1 MSDGVSAN
9 SDTRLDAR
17 AFRNALGLFATGV
30 AIISAEVDGNK
41 IGATVSS
48 FNSVSLDPPLV
59 LFSVARNAFGLPL
72 WKAAK
77 ALAIS
82 VLGEHQIELSNRF
95 ARATGS
101 KWDGLS
107 ERRAGN
113 GSPLPPDILM
123 HLECRPYATYD
134 GGDHE
139 IFVCEV
145 TSFTVHHPSALPLVF
160 FSGRYR
166 RLAHDDGTRAPDDN
180 LWLHG
185 W

>member
-1 MSDGVSAN
+1 MTEN
-9 SDTRLDAR
+9 SDTKLNAR
-17 AFRNALGLFATGV
+17 EFRNALGLFATGV

-59 LFSVARNAFGLPL
+59 LFSVARNAYGLPL

-95 ARATGS
+95 ARTTGS

-107 ERRAGN
+107 ERRAIN

-123 HLECRPYATYD
+123 HLECRPYAIYD

>member
-1 MSDGVSAN
+1 MSHPTPGIGN
-9 SDTRLDAR
+9 AR
-17 AFRNALGLFATGV
+17 DFRDALGLFATGV
-30 AIISAEVDGNK
+30 AVITAEVDGNK
-41 IGATVSS
+41 LGVTVSS

-59 LFSVARNAFGLPL
+59 LFSIARSAYGLPQ

-82 VLGEHQIELSNRF
+82 ILAEHQTELSNRF
-95 ARATGS
+95 ARSSGA

-107 ERRAGN
+107 GGRAAN
-113 GSPLPPDILM
+113 GAPLPPDVLL
-123 HLECRPYATYD
+123 HFECRPYAVYE
-134 GGDHE
+134 GGDHD

-145 TSFTVHHPSALPLVF
+145 TGYTNHHAGRLPLLF

-166 RLAHDDGTRAPDDN
+166 RLVRDDGVQAPEEN

>member
-1 MSDGVSAN
+1 MN
-9 SDTRLDAR
+9 AR
-17 AFRNALGLFATGV
+17 EFRNALGQFATGV
-30 AIISAEVDGNK
+30 AIISAEVDGHK
-41 IGATVSS
+41 LGATVSS

-59 LFSVARNAFGLPL
+59 LFSIARSSYGLAH

-82 VLGEHQIELSNRF
+82 ILREHQIELSNRF
-95 ARATGS
+95 ARSAGA
-101 KWDGLS
+101 KWEGMGD
-107 ERRAGN
+107 RRAGN
-113 GSPLPPDILM
+113 GSPLPPDVLL
-123 HLECRPYATYD
+123 HFECRPYAVYD

-145 TSFTVHHPSALPLVF
+145 TSYMIHHPGRLPLIF

-166 RLAHDDGTRAPDDN
+166 QLAHHDSVRAPEDN